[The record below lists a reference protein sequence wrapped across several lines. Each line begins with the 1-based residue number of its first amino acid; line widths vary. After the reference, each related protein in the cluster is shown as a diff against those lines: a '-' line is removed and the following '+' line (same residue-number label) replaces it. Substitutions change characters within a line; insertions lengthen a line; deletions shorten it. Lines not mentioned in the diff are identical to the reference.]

1 MIYLTY
7 RLDDYDYEIKL
18 YRIEEGKETYIE
30 SFEDRE
36 DLLIYI
42 EENYDLADL
51 IIKG

>member
-7 RLDDYDYEIKL
+7 RLDDYEITL
-18 YRIEEGKETYIE
+18 YKIEEGKEIYIK

-42 EENYDLADL
+42 EKNYDLASL

>member
-7 RLDDYDYEIKL
+7 RLDDYEINL
-18 YRIEEGKETYIE
+18 YKIEEGKEIYIE

-42 EENYDLADL
+42 EKNYDLASL